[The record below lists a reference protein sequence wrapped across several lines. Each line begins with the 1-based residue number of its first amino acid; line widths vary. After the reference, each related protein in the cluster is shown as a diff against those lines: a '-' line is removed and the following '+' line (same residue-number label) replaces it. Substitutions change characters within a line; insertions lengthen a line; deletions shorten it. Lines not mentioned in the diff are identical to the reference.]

1 MTTTPTA
8 CSPSCS
14 RDERERRH
22 SDDRPVPHPAPMN
35 HGGNVSEEPADVS
48 AEALLALAPDLTPW
62 TGRALELGCDRARV
76 IDPATVEVAQWVR
89 MKCLYGCDE
98 PGVYRT
104 CPPDGAPALEETR
117 RLLGEYRRALLLGV
131 GPIVGD
137 RRSDAESRR
146 LNDAAIALERELFL
160 AGFHKAWTMGAGPC
174 DICSA
179 CTKGEPCPTPELAR
193 PSMEGCCIDV
203 FTTVRRAGWEI
214 EVVKDRSDEFR
225 FFALVLVD

>member
-1 MTTTPTA
+1 MNGGGGTPA
-8 CSPSCS
+8 AVGAL
-14 RDERERRH
+14 D
-22 SDDRPVPHPAPMN
+22 
-35 HGGNVSEEPADVS
+35 
-48 AEALLALAPDLTPW
+48 EALRTTDPDLTPW
-62 TGRALELGCDRARV
+62 TERALVLGCDRARV
-76 IDPATVEVAQWVR
+76 IDPESVVVAQWVR

-117 RLLGEYRRALLLGV
+117 RLLREYGRAILLGV

-137 RRSDAESRR
+137 KRSDAESRR
-146 LNDAAIALERELFL
+146 LNDAALALERELFL
-160 AGFHKAWTMGAGPC
+160 AGFHKTWTMGAGPC

-193 PSMEGCCIDV
+193 PSMEGCGVDV

-214 EVVKDRSDEFR
+214 AVVKDRAGEFR
-225 FFALVLVD
+225 YFALVLVD